1 MAAMMRRFAGAL
13 GVLALL
19 AAWTLVGVFGF
30 GTHGAVPTPWA
41 VVRQMVSDGASLYV
55 SNATVTLSGAAQGFL
70 WGNLAALAV
79 ACLVLLVPRLEPAAS
94 QLAVISYCMPLTA
107 IGPIVLV
114 VMGGRA
120 PTIFLA
126 AMAVFFTTL
135 VGALLGV
142 RSADPAALEV
152 VRAYGGGRRHQLA
165 KVQLIAALPSVVNA
179 LKIAAPGAMLGAIL
193 GEYLGGVD
201 SGLGVA
207 LTLAQQ
213 QFDVARTW
221 ALALVVGLLAGAGY
235 ALFSLLGRVLT
246 PWSSGQAEQGG
257 AR

>member
-1 MAAMMRRFAGAL
+1 MAQIARRFAGFVGA
-13 GVLALL
+13 LALL
-19 AAWTLVGVFGF
+19 AVWMLVGVFGF

-41 VVRQMVSDGASLYV
+41 VIRQIAADGPSLYV
-55 SNATVTLSGAAQGFL
+55 SNALVTLGGAAQGFA
-70 WGNLAALAV
+70 WGNLSALLV
-79 ACLVLLVPRLEPAAS
+79 ACLVLLVPRLETAAS

-142 RSADPAALEV
+142 RSADPAALDV
-152 VRAYGGGRRHQLA
+152 VRAYGGTRWHQLV
-165 KVQLIAALPSVVNA
+165 KVQAIAAAPAVVNA
-179 LKIAAPGAMLGAIL
+179 LKIAAPAAMLGAIL

-207 LTLAQQ
+207 LTLSQQ
-213 QFDVARTW
+213 QFDVSRTW

-235 ALFSLLGRVLT
+235 GLFALLGRILT
-246 PWSSGQAEQGG
+246 PWASGREAMEGIS
-257 AR
+257 

>member
-1 MAAMMRRFAGAL
+1 MTAIVRRLAGFT
-13 GVLALL
+13 GVLILL

-41 VVRQMVSDGASLYV
+41 VVHQMVSDGAGLYWSNSL
-55 SNATVTLSGAAQGFL
+55 VTLTYAAQGFL

-79 ACLVLLVPRLEPAAS
+79 AALTLLVPRLAPAAS

-120 PTIFLA
+120 PTVFLA

-142 RSADPAALEV
+142 RSADPAALDV
-152 VRAYGGGRRHQLA
+152 VRAYGGNRWHRLV
-165 KVQLIAALPSVVNA
+165 KVQLVSAAPAVINA
-179 LKIAAPGAMLGAIL
+179 LKIAAPSAMLGAIL

-201 SGLGVA
+201 SGLGVV

-221 ALALVVGLLAGAGY
+221 ALALVTGLLAFAGY
-235 ALFSLLGRVLT
+235 ALFSLLGRVVT
-246 PWSSGQAEQGG
+246 PWARTGGSS
-257 AR
+257 

>member
-1 MAAMMRRFAGAL
+1 MADIARRFASAF

-19 AAWTLVGVFGF
+19 AAWTLVAVFGL

-41 VVRQMVSDGASLYV
+41 VVHQMFSDGASLYV
-55 SNATVTLSGAAQGFL
+55 SNAAVTLAGAGQGFL
-70 WGNLAALAV
+70 WGNLSALAV
-79 ACLVLLVPRLEPAAS
+79 ACLVLLVPRLEPAAA

-142 RSADPAALEV
+142 RSADPAALDV
-152 VRAYGGGRRHQLA
+152 VRAYGGGRWQQLV
-165 KVQLIAALPSVVNA
+165 KVQLIAAAPSVVNS
-179 LKIAAPGAMLGAIL
+179 LKIAAPAAMLGAIL

-235 ALFSLLGRVLT
+235 ALFALLGRVLA
-246 PWSSGQAEQGG
+246 PWSSGQADSGG
-257 AR
+257 VR

>member
-1 MAAMMRRFAGAL
+1 MAAIARRFASVL
-13 GVLALL
+13 GLLILL
-19 AAWTLVGVFGF
+19 AVWTLFGVFGL

-41 VVRQMVSDGASLYV
+41 VIHQMVEDGANLYV
-55 SNATVTLSGAAQGFL
+55 SNALVTLTYAAQGFL

-79 ACLVLLVPRLEPAAS
+79 AALTLLAPRLAPAAS
-94 QLAVISYCMPLTA
+94 QLAVISYCTPLTA

-142 RSADPAALEV
+142 RAADPAALDV
-152 VRAYGGGRRHQLA
+152 VRAYGGGRWHQLV
-165 KVQLIAALPSVVNA
+165 KVQLVAAAPAVVNA
-179 LKIAAPGAMLGAIL
+179 LKIAAPSAMLGAIL

-201 SGLGVA
+201 SGLGVV

-221 ALALVVGLLAGAGY
+221 ALALVIGLLAFAGY
-235 ALFSLLGRVLT
+235 GLFSLLGRVLT
-246 PWSSGQAEQGG
+246 PWTTGRGVAGG

>member
-1 MAAMMRRFAGAL
+1 MAAMTRRLASVL
-13 GVLALL
+13 GLLAVLAI
-19 AAWTLVGVFGF
+19 WTVFGVFGL

-41 VVRQMVSDGASLYV
+41 VLRQMNEDGASLYL
-55 SNATVTLSGAAQGFL
+55 SNARVTLTYAAQGFC

-79 ACLVLLVPRLEPAAS
+79 AMLTLLVPRLGPAAS
-94 QLAVISYCMPLTA
+94 QLAVISYCTPLTA

-114 VMGGRA
+114 VLGGRA
-120 PTIFLA
+120 PTVFLA

-142 RSADPAALEV
+142 RSADPAALDV
-152 VRAYGGGRRHQLA
+152 VRAYGGNRWHRLV
-165 KVQLIAALPSVVNA
+165 KVQLVSAAPAVVNA
-179 LKIAAPGAMLGAIL
+179 LKIAAPSAMLGAIL

-221 ALALVVGLLAGAGY
+221 ALALVIGLLAGAGY
-235 ALFSLLGRVLT
+235 GVFALLGRVLT
-246 PWSSGQAEQGG
+246 PWAAGRSAAGG
-257 AR
+257 MP

>member
-1 MAAMMRRFAGAL
+1 MAVIARRFASVL
-13 GVLALL
+13 GLLFILAV
-19 AAWTLVGVFGF
+19 WTVFGVFGL

-41 VVRQMVSDGASLYV
+41 VVHQMIGDGAHLYV
-55 SNATVTLSGAAQGFL
+55 SNALVTLTYAAQGFL
-70 WGNLAALAV
+70 WGNLAALTVAV
-79 ACLVLLVPRLEPAAS
+79 LTLLAPRLAPAAS
-94 QLAVISYCMPLTA
+94 QLAVISYCTPLTA

-120 PTIFLA
+120 PTVFLA

-142 RSADPAALEV
+142 RSADPAALDV
-152 VRAYGGGRRHQLA
+152 VRAYGGNRWHRLV
-165 KVQLIAALPSVVNA
+165 KVQLVAAAPAVVNA
-179 LKIAAPGAMLGAIL
+179 LKIAAPSAMLGAIL

-201 SGLGVA
+201 SGLGVV

-221 ALALVVGLLAGAGY
+221 ALALVIGALAGAGY
-235 ALFSLLGRVLT
+235 GLFALLGTVLT
-246 PWSSGQAEQGG
+246 PWAAGRSATGG
-257 AR
+257 TR

>member
-1 MAAMMRRFAGAL
+1 MADIARRFAGVF

-19 AAWTLVGVFGF
+19 AAWTLVAVFGF
-30 GTHGAVPTPWA
+30 GTRGAVPTPWA
-41 VVRQMVSDGASLYV
+41 VVHQMVSDGASLYV
-55 SNATVTLSGAAQGFL
+55 SNATVTLAGAGQGFL
-70 WGNLAALAV
+70 WGNLSALAV

-126 AMAVFFTTL
+126 ALAVFFTTL

-142 RSADPAALEV
+142 RSADPAALDV
-152 VRAYGGGRRHQLA
+152 VRAYGGNRWQRLV
-165 KVQLIAALPSVVNA
+165 KVQLIAAAPSVVNA
-179 LKIAAPGAMLGAIL
+179 LKIAAPAAMLGAIL

-221 ALALVVGLLAGAGY
+221 ALALVIGLLAGAGY
-235 ALFSLLGRVLT
+235 ALFSVLGRMLA
-246 PWSSGQAEQGG
+246 PWSSGRADTGG
-257 AR
+257 VR

>member
-1 MAAMMRRFAGAL
+1 MSAIARRLAGGTA
-13 GVLALL
+13 GVLFLL
-19 AAWTLVGVFGF
+19 VAWTLVGVFGF

-41 VVRQMVSDGASLYV
+41 VLRQMGSDGAGLYWSNSL
-55 SNATVTLSGAAQGFL
+55 VTLTYAAQGFL

-79 ACLVLLVPRLEPAAS
+79 AALTLLVPKLAPAAS

-120 PTIFLA
+120 PTVFLA

-142 RSADPAALEV
+142 RSADPAALDV
-152 VRAYGGGRRHQLA
+152 VRAYGGNRWQRLV
-165 KVQLIAALPSVVNA
+165 KVQLVSAAPAVINA
-179 LKIAAPGAMLGAIL
+179 LKIAAPSAMLGAIL

-201 SGLGVA
+201 SGLGVV

-221 ALALVVGLLAGAGY
+221 ALALVTGLLAFAGY
-235 ALFSLLGRVLT
+235 GLFSLLGRFVT
-246 PWSSGQAEQGG
+246 PWARTGG
-257 AR
+257 TS

>member
-1 MAAMMRRFAGAL
+1 MADLARRFAGAL
-13 GVLALL
+13 GVLVLI
-19 AAWTLVGVFGF
+19 AAWTLVAVFGL
-30 GTHGAVPTPWA
+30 GTRGAVPTPWA
-41 VVRQMVSDGASLYV
+41 VVHQMVSDGASLYV
-55 SNATVTLSGAAQGFL
+55 SNAAVTLAGAGQGFL
-70 WGNLAALAV
+70 WGNLSALAM
-79 ACLVLLVPRLEPAAS
+79 ACLVLLVPRLEAAAS

-135 VGALLGV
+135 VGSLLGV
-142 RSADPAALEV
+142 RSADPAALDV
-152 VRAYGGGRRHQLA
+152 VRAYGGGRRHQLV
-165 KVQLIAALPSVVNA
+165 KVQVIAALPSVVNA

-213 QFDVARTW
+213 QFEVARTW

-235 ALFSLLGRVLT
+235 ALFALLGRVLT
-246 PWSSGQAEQGG
+246 PWSVGRADSGSA
-257 AR
+257 

>member
-1 MAAMMRRFAGAL
+1 MAAISRRLAGL
-13 GVLALL
+13 TGVLILL
-19 AAWTLVGVFGF
+19 AVWAVVGVFGF

-41 VVRQMVSDGASLYV
+41 VAHQMIEDGAGLYW
-55 SNATVTLSGAAQGFL
+55 SNAVVTITYAAQGFL

-79 ACLVLLVPRLEPAAS
+79 AAITLLLPRLGPAAA

-107 IGPIVLV
+107 VGPIVLV

-142 RSADPAALEV
+142 RSADPAALDV
-152 VRAYGGGRRHQLA
+152 VRAYGGNRWHQLS
-165 KVQLIAALPSVVNA
+165 KVQVVAAAPAIINA
-179 LKIAAPGAMLGAIL
+179 LKIAAPSAMLGAIL

-201 SGLGVA
+201 SGLGVV

-221 ALALVVGLLAGAGY
+221 ALALVTGLLAFAGY
-235 ALFSLLGRVLT
+235 GLFSLLGRVLT
-246 PWSSGQAEQGG
+246 PWASGLGEPGG
-257 AR
+257 AK

>member
-1 MAAMMRRFAGAL
+1 MTAIARRLAAGAA
-13 GVLALL
+13 VLIPL
-19 AAWTLVGVFGF
+19 AVWALVGVFGF

-41 VVRQMVSDGASLYV
+41 VVHQMAVDGAGLYW
-55 SNATVTLSGAAQGFL
+55 SNAIVTITYAAEGFL
-70 WGNLAALAV
+70 WGNLAAFAIAAV
-79 ACLVLLVPRLEPAAS
+79 TLLVPRLAPAAS
-94 QLAVISYCMPLTA
+94 QLAVLSYCLPLTA

-120 PTIFLA
+120 PTVFLA
-126 AMAVFFTTL
+126 AMGVFFTTL

-142 RSADPAALEV
+142 RSADPAALDLV
-152 VRAYGGGRRHQLA
+152 QAYGGNRWHRLV
-165 KVQLIAALPSVVNA
+165 KVQLVAAAPATVNA
-179 LKIAAPGAMLGAIL
+179 LKIAAPSAMLGAIL

-221 ALALVVGLLAGAGY
+221 ALALVTGALAFAGY
-235 ALFSLLGRVLT
+235 GLFSLLGRVLT
-246 PWSSGQAEQGG
+246 PWARTGG
-257 AR
+257 TS

>member
-1 MAAMMRRFAGAL
+1 MTDVLRRLGGLA
-13 GVLALL
+13 GVLILLL
-19 AAWTLVGVFGF
+19 AWTVVAVFGL

-41 VVRQMVSDGASLYV
+41 VAHQMARDGAGLYW
-55 SNATVTLSGAAQGFL
+55 SNAVVTITYAAQGFL

-79 ACLVLLVPRLEPAAS
+79 AAVTLLVPRLAPAAS

-107 IGPIVLV
+107 VGPIVLV

-120 PTIFLA
+120 PTVFLA

-142 RSADPAALEV
+142 RSADPAALDV
-152 VRAYGGGRRHQLA
+152 VRAYGGNRWHRLA
-165 KVQLIAALPSVVNA
+165 KVQVIAALPAIINA
-179 LKIAAPGAMLGAIL
+179 LKIAAPSAMLGAIL

-201 SGLGVA
+201 SGLGVV

-213 QFDVARTW
+213 QFDVPRTW
-221 ALALVVGLLAGAGY
+221 ALALVTGLLAFAGY
-235 ALFSLLGRVLT
+235 GLFALLGRLT
-246 PWSSGQAEQGG
+246 AGWSS
-257 AR
+257 

>member
-1 MAAMMRRFAGAL
+1 MTAIARRLAGSA
-13 GVLALL
+13 GVLLLL
-19 AAWTLVGVFGF
+19 AAWTVVGVFGL

-41 VVRQMVSDGASLYV
+41 VVHQMFEDGSNLYV
-55 SNATVTLSGAAQGFL
+55 SNALVTLTYAAQGFL

-79 ACLVLLVPRLEPAAS
+79 ATVTLLLPRLGPAAS

-107 IGPIVLV
+107 VGPIVLV

-142 RSADPAALEV
+142 RSADPASLDV
-152 VRAYGGGRRHQLA
+152 VRAYGGNRVHQLV
-165 KVQLIAALPSVVNA
+165 KVQLVAAAPAVVNA
-179 LKIAAPGAMLGAIL
+179 LKIAAPSAMLGAIL

-201 SGLGVA
+201 SGLGVV

-213 QFDVARTW
+213 QFEVARTW
-221 ALALVVGLLAGAGY
+221 ALALVIGLLAGAGY

-246 PWSSGQAEQGG
+246 PWAAGLGELGG
-257 AR
+257 TR

>member
-1 MAAMMRRFAGAL
+1 MSAIARRLAGGTA
-13 GVLALL
+13 GVLFLL

-41 VVRQMVSDGASLYV
+41 VLRQMASDGAGLYWSNSL
-55 SNATVTLSGAAQGFL
+55 VTLTYAAQGFL

-79 ACLVLLVPRLEPAAS
+79 AALTLLVPKLAPAAS

-120 PTIFLA
+120 PTVFLA

-142 RSADPAALEV
+142 RSADPAALDV
-152 VRAYGGGRRHQLA
+152 VRAYGGNRWQRLV
-165 KVQLIAALPSVVNA
+165 KVQLVSAAPAVINA
-179 LKIAAPGAMLGAIL
+179 LKIAAPSAMLGAIL

-201 SGLGVA
+201 SGLGVV

-221 ALALVVGLLAGAGY
+221 ALALVTGLLAFAGY
-235 ALFSLLGRVLT
+235 GLFSLLGRFVT
-246 PWSSGQAEQGG
+246 PWARTGG
-257 AR
+257 TS

>member
-1 MAAMMRRFAGAL
+1 MTAIARRFAGL
-13 GVLALL
+13 TGVLILL
-19 AAWTLVGVFGF
+19 VAWTLVGVFGF

-41 VVRQMVSDGASLYV
+41 VLHQMIQDGAGLYW
-55 SNATVTLSGAAQGFL
+55 SNAVVTITYAAQGFL

-79 ACLVLLVPRLEPAAS
+79 AAVTLLAPRLAPAAS

-107 IGPIVLV
+107 VGPIVLV

-120 PTIFLA
+120 PTVFLA

-142 RSADPAALEV
+142 RSADPAALDV
-152 VRAYGGGRRHQLA
+152 VRAYGGNRWHQLT
-165 KVQLIAALPSVVNA
+165 KVQVMAAVPAIINA
-179 LKIAAPGAMLGAIL
+179 LKIAAPSAMLGAIL

-201 SGLGVA
+201 SGLGVV

-213 QFDVARTW
+213 QFDVPRTW
-221 ALALVVGLLAGAGY
+221 ALALVTGLLAFAGY
-235 ALFSLLGRVLT
+235 GLFSLLGRLW
-246 PWSSGQAEQGG
+246 PGG
-257 AR
+257 TS

>member
-1 MAAMMRRFAGAL
+1 MTAVVQRMAGLA
-13 GVLALL
+13 GVLILL
-19 AAWTLVGVFGF
+19 AVWALVGVFGF

-41 VVRQMVSDGASLYV
+41 VVRQMAEDGAGLYW
-55 SNATVTLSGAAQGFL
+55 SNAVVTVTYAAQGFL
-70 WGNLAALAV
+70 WGNLAAFAV
-79 ACLVLLVPRLEPAAS
+79 AALTLLAPRLAPAAS

-107 IGPIVLV
+107 VGPIVLV

-120 PTIFLA
+120 PTVFLA

-135 VGALLGV
+135 VGALLGG
-142 RSADPAALEV
+142 RSADPAALDL
-152 VRAYGGGRRHQLA
+152 VRAYGGNRWHQLV
-165 KVQLIAALPSVVNA
+165 KVQVIAAAPAVVNA
-179 LKIAAPGAMLGAIL
+179 LKIAAPSAMLGAIL

-221 ALALVVGLLAGAGY
+221 ALALVTGLLAFAGY
-235 ALFSLLGRVLT
+235 GLFSLIGRVLT
-246 PWSSGQAEQGG
+246 PWAATGG
-257 AR
+257 TS

>member
-1 MAAMMRRFAGAL
+1 MAAIARRLAGFAGVL
-13 GVLALL
+13 VLLVVWTLFGVLGL
-19 AAWTLVGVFGF
+19 

-41 VVRQMVSDGASLYV
+41 VLHQMIEDGPHLYV
-55 SNATVTLSGAAQGFL
+55 SNSLVTLTYAAQGFL

-79 ACLVLLVPRLEPAAS
+79 ATVTLLVPRLAPAAS

-107 IGPIVLV
+107 VGPIVLV

-142 RSADPAALEV
+142 RSADPASLDV
-152 VRAYGGGRRHQLA
+152 VRAYGGNRWHRLV
-165 KVQLIAALPSVVNA
+165 KVQLIAAAPAVVNA
-179 LKIAAPGAMLGAIL
+179 LKIAAPSAMLGAIL

-201 SGLGVA
+201 SGLGVV

-235 ALFSLLGRVLT
+235 GLFSLLGRALT
-246 PWSSGQAEQGG
+246 PWAAGRGELGG